1 MITRKKYSDLTAD
14 DVESIIL
21 NNYDDIYKYCYWKV
35 KNHSD
40 AEDLTQETF
49 LRFVQTLSDY
59 SEQGKPKALLYTIA
73 RNLCI
78 NWYKQ
83 ARPLPL
89 SEIEE
94 LSSVKTESDQLETRF
109 ALEQYVKE
117 LPSGQQEILLLRY
130 GQELQ
135 VNEISQILN
144 ISRFSV
150 MYRIRTATKTLNKK
164 LRKGGFTC

>member
-49 LRFVQTLSDY
+49 LRFVQTLSNY

-78 NWYKQ
+78 NLYKQ

-94 LSSVKTESDQLETRF
+94 LSSVKT
-109 ALEQYVKE
+109 
-117 LPSGQQEILLLRY
+117 
-130 GQELQ
+130 
-135 VNEISQILN
+135 
-144 ISRFSV
+144 
-150 MYRIRTATKTLNKK
+150 
-164 LRKGGFTC
+164 

>member
-49 LRFVQTLSDY
+49 LRFVQTLSYY

-89 SEIEE
+89 SKIEE

-117 LPSGQQEILLLRY
+117 LPSEQQEILLLRY

>member
-1 MITRKKYSDLTAD
+1 MKAGRREEMITRKKYSDLTAD

-49 LRFVQTLSDY
+49 LRFVQTLSNY

-117 LPSGQQEILLLRY
+117 LPS
-130 GQELQ
+130 
-135 VNEISQILN
+135 
-144 ISRFSV
+144 
-150 MYRIRTATKTLNKK
+150 
-164 LRKGGFTC
+164 

>member
-1 MITRKKYSDLTAD
+1 MITGRKISELTAA

-21 NNYDDIYKYCYWKV
+21 DHYDDIYKYCYWKV
-35 KNHSD
+35 KNRSD

-49 LRFVQTLSDY
+49 LKFVHTLSDY

-83 ARPLPL
+83 ARMLPL
-89 SEIEE
+89 SDIGEI
-94 LSSVKTESDQLETRF
+94 SSVRPETERLETRLS
-109 ALEQYVKE
+109 LEPYVKE
-117 LPSGQQEILLLRY
+117 LPPDQQEILFLRY

-135 VNEISQILN
+135 VNEISRIMN
-144 ISRFSV
+144 MSRFSV
-150 MYRIRTATKTLNKK
+150 MYRIRTATNTLNKK
-164 LRKGGFTC
+164 LSKGGFTF